1 MEVQEKFKI
10 QNKTDNKKT
19 FKKSSKDVLF
29 EGGSVESFSESDDD
43 KK

>member
-19 FKKSSKDVLF
+19 LKKSSKELLF
-29 EGGSVESFSESDDD
+29 EGGSVESFSESEDE

>member
-10 QNKTDNKKT
+10 QNKIDNKKT
-19 FKKSSKDVLF
+19 FNKSSEEALF